1 MRIFYIRNN
10 RISIIAQTLRDV
22 KGTVRAYDRQE
33 KDLQSG
39 TSSRATRREFMC
51 DLSEVGLPFFAN
63 GGIFS
68 PTQTPA
74 SPDPSTS
81 RLI

>member
-10 RISIIAQTLRDV
+10 RISIIVQTLRDV

-39 TSSRATRREFMC
+39 TSSRATRRKFMC

-63 GGIFS
+63 EGIFF
-68 PTQTPA
+68 PTA
-74 SPDPSTS
+74 
-81 RLI
+81 LYL